1 MNAMT
6 PTLTEQRTV
15 LEFLADPNR
24 PKELLDQMK
33 AAEAAEAKAIEAQKA
48 AQVVLDANAAA
59 LAKEREIQDINTK
72 KSAKLRDDAQALA
85 DQVEAA
91 KAAKA
96 DDVARL
102 AEWENRLKEAD
113 ALAQARDDLFAK
125 AKAELDQRVADLD
138 ERIRYSSEI
147 ISRAERIKAAAES

>member
-1 MNAMT
+1 MT
-6 PTLTEQRTV
+6 SMMPTETERNI
-15 LEFLADPNR
+15 LEFMCDPER
-24 PKELLDQMK
+24 PKQLLETIK
-33 AAEAAEAKAIEAQKA
+33 RAEAAEAKAIAAKAEAETSMKKA
-48 AQVVLDANAAA
+48 TDTLTEA
-59 LAKEREIQDINTK
+59 REVQDINTK

-91 KAAKA
+91 KVAKA

-102 AEWENRLKEAD
+102 TDWEQRLKEAD

-125 AKAELDQRVADLD
+125 AKAELDQQVADLD

>member
-6 PTLTEQRTV
+6 PTETERNI
-15 LEFLADPNR
+15 LEFMCDPER
-24 PKELLDQMK
+24 PKQLLAAVK
-33 AAEAAEAKAIEAQKA
+33 AAETAEARANGAKAEAERAMKSVADELTKA
-48 AQVVLDANAAA
+48 
-59 LAKEREIQDINTK
+59 REVQDINTK

-102 AEWENRLKEAD
+102 AEWEQRLKEAD

-125 AKAELDQRVADLD
+125 AKAELDQQVADLD